1 MRGDELFSLI
11 LKLDYELT
19 EWKTALPPSLQLLP
33 MEVLGTIHQ
42 EDWAYSMSQTVL
54 TLRYL
59 SVRLLLF
66 RKLLENCIDM
76 IAIPQTPL
84 TRPDFPD
91 TIANNMVDICVE
103 SASNIIVLI
112 RTISARL
119 DLLPSWWFTCYY
131 CELFMGTTTLNM
143 RSLIERW

>member
-1 MRGDELFSLI
+1 MFSRI

-19 EWKTALPPSLQLLP
+19 EWKTRLPPSLKLVP
-33 MEVLGTIHQ
+33 MEILGTIHQ
-42 EDWAYSMSQTVL
+42 EDWVHGNMSQTVL

-66 RKLLENCIDM
+66 RKLLENCLDT
-76 IAIPQTPL
+76 IPLPQMPPI
-84 TRPDFPD
+84 RPDFPG

-103 SASNIIVLI
+103 SARNIIVLI
-112 RTISARL
+112 RTISGRL

-131 CELFMGTTTLNM
+131 CELLM
-143 RSLIERW
+143 